1 MDVSYA
7 GLLYSGLA
15 AWNIHLSIPFL
26 FLYLASVF
34 QFIFSHSTV
43 PSRVRFLWS
52 LLAFLF
58 FPPWTWVLWYIN
70 ICLSMQRTWFLQVK
84 VWSSHRYTL
93 RSGTSVG
100 SINSLRCLVFSRV
113 LSINTVPLQY
123 YPVWEGVSCWLS
135 KRSWNGGSSG
145 ATTSRLW
152 YNFFLAVSSTL
163 LCKALTVFI
172 QQELPKGKWLCCADC
187 KRINLALQKL
197 VDRGE
202 EKLPETSL
210 DVIKKKHEE
219 SGSDNAVDFDVRWRV
234 LRGKKVD
241 ASDGTRAL
249 LSKAVSIFHV
259 GIFVFVWL
267 HNSCLR
273 YEVGSS

>member
-1 MDVSYA
+1 M
-7 GLLYSGLA
+7 
-15 AWNIHLSIPFL
+15 
-26 FLYLASVF
+26 
-34 QFIFSHSTV
+34 
-43 PSRVRFLWS
+43 
-52 LLAFLF
+52 
-58 FPPWTWVLWYIN
+58 
-70 ICLSMQRTWFLQVK
+70 
-84 VWSSHRYTL
+84 
-93 RSGTSVG
+93 
-100 SINSLRCLVFSRV
+100 
-113 LSINTVPLQY
+113 
-123 YPVWEGVSCWLS
+123 
-135 KRSWNGGSSG
+135 
-145 ATTSRLW
+145 
-152 YNFFLAVSSTL
+152 AVSSTL

-259 GIFVFVWL
+259 GIFVSV
-267 HNSCLR
+267 
-273 YEVGSS
+273 